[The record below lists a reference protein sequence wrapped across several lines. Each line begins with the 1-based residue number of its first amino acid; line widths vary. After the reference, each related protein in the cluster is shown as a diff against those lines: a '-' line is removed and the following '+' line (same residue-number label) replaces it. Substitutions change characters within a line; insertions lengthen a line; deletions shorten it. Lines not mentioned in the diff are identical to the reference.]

1 MIVNNLITVKI
12 CTILIRLII
21 TKSNVVMH
29 EHNSRMVV
37 SLFIKLFENS
47 LRKSVINLEKE
58 EREREK
64 RNFNDFIHNC
74 TGYLI
79 TGSASLI
86 RIKDGREVG

>member
-1 MIVNNLITVKI
+1 
-12 CTILIRLII
+12 
-21 TKSNVVMH
+21 MH
-29 EHNSRMVV
+29 EHNSRMYPFLLNYSKIV
-37 SLFIKLFENS
+37 

>member
-1 MIVNNLITVKI
+1 
-12 CTILIRLII
+12 
-21 TKSNVVMH
+21 MH

-79 TGSASLI
+79 TESASLI